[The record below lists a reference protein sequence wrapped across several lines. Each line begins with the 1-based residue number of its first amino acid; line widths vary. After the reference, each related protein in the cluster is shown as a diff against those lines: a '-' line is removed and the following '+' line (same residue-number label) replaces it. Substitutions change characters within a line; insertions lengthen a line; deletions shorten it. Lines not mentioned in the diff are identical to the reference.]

1 MTVLESRPVTV
12 KNRLYYGDNLDV
24 LRVDGITRQGG
35 NMKNVARSGWILVG
49 VILGALATSWIA
61 PTMSAQ
67 NDQTRLKVTRVSASL
82 AQAVFIK
89 DTKSTGCWFVVANA
103 GVAMAP
109 AEACQ

>member
-1 MTVLESRPVTV
+1 M
-12 KNRLYYGDNLDV
+12 
-24 LRVDGITRQGG
+24 
-35 NMKNVARSGWILVG
+35 G
-49 VILGALATSWIA
+49 VVLGALATNWIA

-67 NDQTRLKVTRVSASL
+67 NDQPRLRVTLTSANI
-82 AQAVFIK
+82 AQAAFIK